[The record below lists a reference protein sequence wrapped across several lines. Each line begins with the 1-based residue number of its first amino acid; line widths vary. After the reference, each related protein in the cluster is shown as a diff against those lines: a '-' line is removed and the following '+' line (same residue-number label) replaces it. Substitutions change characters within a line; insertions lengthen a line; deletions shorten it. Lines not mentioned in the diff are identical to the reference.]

1 MRYTVPI
8 LVLAIAVG
16 YGLPAHGQTSG
27 NSDQIRQS
35 APLLTTNSTL
45 LASLNRISKG
55 SALWR
60 EAIADVRRNARRVLV
75 VTPGEVMVAE
85 GERNQAGRSFDP
97 SALAGAFPVADEDS
111 RVSLV
116 VVVVNLRLIRSN
128 HDSQMSV
135 MRQFEAD
142 LDRILVHEIYGH
154 ALPYLLAG
162 DLSGKCADP
171 GPEEAARDACSIRR
185 ENAVR
190 AELGLGRRD
199 DRGLYS
205 LALARGAL

>member
-1 MRYTVPI
+1 
-8 LVLAIAVG
+8 
-16 YGLPAHGQTSG
+16 
-27 NSDQIRQS
+27 
-35 APLLTTNSTL
+35 
-45 LASLNRISKG
+45 
-55 SALWR
+55 
-60 EAIADVRRNARRVLV
+60 
-75 VTPGEVMVAE
+75 MVAE
-85 GERNQAGRSFDP
+85 GGGNQGKSFDP
-97 SALAGAFPVADEDS
+97 SVLAGAFPVADEDS

-128 HDSQMSV
+128 HDAQMSV

-154 ALPYLLAG
+154 ALPYLLVG
-162 DLSGKCADP
+162 DLSGKCPDP